1 MPPVSV
7 VRLRWTILHLPA
19 IRFRYVENN
28 GKAIAAQIAQDVQ
41 SASGASKLGNSRNE
55 GSRMNNRIRSLS
67 PLNEPASREAHKSR
81 FEMIEPSTPNYFG
94 AASPSQLH
102 ELAFL
107 HARAMVERTRWERLL
122 RKIFEQDE

>member
-1 MPPVSV
+1 
-7 VRLRWTILHLPA
+7 
-19 IRFRYVENN
+19 
-28 GKAIAAQIAQDVQ
+28 
-41 SASGASKLGNSRNE
+41 
-55 GSRMNNRIRSLS
+55 MNNRIRSIS
-67 PLNEPASREAHKSR
+67 PQPEPVASAAHKSR

-107 HARAMVERTRWERLL
+107 HARALVERSRWERLL